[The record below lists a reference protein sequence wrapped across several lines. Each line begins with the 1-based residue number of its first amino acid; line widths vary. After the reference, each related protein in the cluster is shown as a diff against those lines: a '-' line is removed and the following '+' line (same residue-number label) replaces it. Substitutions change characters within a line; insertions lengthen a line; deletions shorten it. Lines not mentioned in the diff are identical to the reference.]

1 MSTGT
6 VRHIL
11 SWSWQ
16 RWFVLGLLLF
26 FAAVSIAYSAKVVR
40 DKSAIVRWHDQLR
53 HFNDGENAWER
64 YNYPNPPIMALLLR
78 PLVEMSPRAAAF
90 TWYFLKVGMT
100 LLSLYWVFRLVEQP
114 DRAFPPWAKV
124 LTVLLGLRPIMGD
137 LIHGN
142 INLFI
147 LFLVVAALY
156 AFHRGRDV
164 LAGVV
169 LALAIA
175 CKVTPALFV
184 PYLVWKRAWK
194 SLAGCAAG
202 LVLFF
207 AVVPSCFL
215 GWQKNAED
223 LNSWAKNMIVP
234 YVVKGQVTPEHNNQ
248 SLPGLAYRLL
258 THSPSFSKYDEHD
271 RYVPLEYHNLVTL
284 DPAVVRWLLKGC
296 MVLFAGVVVWS
307 CRTPTA
313 PRAGWRLAVEF
324 AIVVLG
330 MLLFSERT
338 WKHHCVTLVLPFAV
352 IGYYL
357 AACRPGWLLR
367 GYLIA
372 SLAAATLL
380 MFATSTGWTGER
392 GGAQAVRPEDF
403 DLMDRFG
410 KMAQVYGAY
419 VWAYLI
425 LLAALVVL
433 LRRRTPDPGAAGQ
446 DSAPDMALSAS
457 KP

>member
-1 MSTGT
+1 MSTGSF
-6 VRHIL
+6 RHIL
-11 SWSWQ
+11 SGSWQ

-26 FAAVSIAYSAKVVR
+26 FIALSIAYGAKVVR
-40 DKSAIVRWHDQLR
+40 DKSAIVRWYNQLQ
-53 HFNDGENAWER
+53 HVDDGENPWHQ
-64 YNYPNPPIMALLLR
+64 YNYPNPPIMAVLLR
-78 PLVEMSPRAAAF
+78 PLLALSPRAAAF

-100 LLSLYWVFRLVEQP
+100 LLSLHWVFRLVEQP
-114 DRAFPPWAKV
+114 DQVFPPWAKV
-124 LTVLLGLRPIMGD
+124 LTVLLGIRPIMGD

-164 LAGVV
+164 LSGIV

-184 PYLVWKRAWK
+184 PYLLWKRAWK

-223 LNSWAKNMIVP
+223 LNSWVKNMIVP
-234 YVVKGQVTPEHNNQ
+234 FVVRGEVTSEHNNQ
-248 SLPGLAYRLL
+248 SLPGLSYRLL
-258 THSPSFSKYDEHD
+258 THSPSFSTYVND
-271 RYVPLEYHNLVTL
+271 RYVPLEYHNVVTL

-313 PRAGWRLAVEF
+313 PRDGWRLAAEF
-324 AIVVLG
+324 AVVVLG

-352 IGYYL
+352 LCYYL

-367 GYLIA
+367 GYLIG
-372 SLAAATLL
+372 SLGAATLL
-380 MFATSTGWTGER
+380 MFATSTGWTSER
-392 GGAQAVRPEDF
+392 GGPPAVRLEDF
-403 DLMDRFG
+403 DLLDRVG

-433 LRRRTPDPGAAGQ
+433 LRLQTRTP
-446 DSAPDMALSAS
+446 SAS
-457 KP
+457 ARRSRSEATSAAVW

>member
-1 MSTGT
+1 MSTGW
-6 VRHIL
+6 VRHVC
-11 SWSWQ
+11 SGSWQ

-26 FAAVSIAYSAKVVR
+26 FIILSVVYSAKVVR
-40 DKSAIVRWHDQLR
+40 DKSAIVRWHEQIR
-53 HFNDGENAWER
+53 HSTEGENAWDR

-78 PLVEMSPRAAAF
+78 PLVEMPPKPAAF

-100 LLSLYWVFRLVEQP
+100 LLSLYWVFHLVEQP
-114 DRAFPPWAKV
+114 DQVFPPWAKV
-124 LTVLLGLRPIMGD
+124 LTVLLGIRPIMGD

-164 LAGVV
+164 LSGVV

-223 LNSWAKNMIVP
+223 LNSWVKNMIVP
-234 YVVKGQVTPEHNNQ
+234 YVVRGEVTSEHNNQ
-248 SLPGLAYRLL
+248 SLPGLAYRML
-258 THSPSFSKYDEHD
+258 THSPSFSTYVND
-271 RYVPLEYHNLVTL
+271 RYTPLEYHNLVTL
-284 DPAVVRWLLKGC
+284 DRDAVRWLLKGC
-296 MVLFAGVVVWS
+296 TVLFAGLVVWS

-313 PRAGWRLAVEF
+313 PRDGWRLAAEF
-324 AIVVLG
+324 AVVALG

-352 IGYYL
+352 LAYYL
-357 AACRPGWLLR
+357 AACRPGWKLR
-367 GYLIA
+367 AYLIG

-380 MFATSTGWTGER
+380 MFATSTGWTSER
-392 GGAQAVRPEDF
+392 AGPAAVRLEDF
-403 DLMDRFG
+403 DGLDRLG
-410 KMAQVYGAY
+410 KLAQVYGAY

-433 LRRRTPDPGAAGQ
+433 LRQPARAACG
-446 DSAPDMALSAS
+446 LAS
-457 KP
+457 GDEC

>member
-1 MSTGT
+1 MSTGK

-11 SWSWQ
+11 PGSWQ

-26 FAAVSIAYSAKVVR
+26 FAAVSVAYGVKVVSH
-40 DKSAIVRWHDQLR
+40 KSALMRWYNQLQSL
-53 HFNDGENAWER
+53 DEGENPWER
-64 YNYPNPPIMALLLR
+64 YNYPNPPIMALMLR
-78 PLVEMSPRAAAF
+78 PLLAMRPEAAAY
-90 TWYFLKVGMT
+90 TWFFLKVGMT

-114 DRAFPPWAKV
+114 DQIFPPWAKV
-124 LTVLLGLRPIMGD
+124 LTVLLGIRPIMGD

-184 PYLVWKRAWK
+184 PYLLWKRAWK

-207 AVVPSCFL
+207 AVVPSAFL

-234 YVVKGQVTPEHNNQ
+234 FVVRGEVTSEHNNQ

-258 THSPSFSKYDEHD
+258 THSPSFSNYVND
-271 RYVPLEYHNLVTL
+271 RYTPQEYHNVVAL
-284 DPAVVRWLLKGC
+284 DPAAVRWLLKGC
-296 MVLFAGVVVWS
+296 MVLFAGLVVWS
-307 CRTPTA
+307 CRTPTV
-313 PRAGWRLAVEF
+313 PRDGWRLAAEF
-324 AIVVLG
+324 AVVVLG

-352 IGYYL
+352 LAYYL
-357 AACRPGWLLR
+357 AACRPGWKLR
-367 GYLIA
+367 GYLIG
-372 SLAAATLL
+372 SLTAATLL
-380 MFATSTGWTGER
+380 MFATSTGWTTER
-392 GGAQAVRPEDF
+392 GGPPAVRLEDF
-403 DLMDRFG
+403 DGLDRVG

-419 VWAYLI
+419 VWAHLI

-433 LRRRTPDPGAAGQ
+433 LRQPARVAEEC
-446 DSAPDMALSAS
+446 
-457 KP
+457 

>member
-1 MSTGT
+1 MSTGK
-6 VRHIL
+6 VRHIF
-11 SWSWQ
+11 SESWQ
-16 RWFVLGLLLF
+16 RWFVLGLVLF
-26 FAAVSIAYSAKVVR
+26 FVVLSIVYGAKVVR
-40 DKSAIVRWHDQLR
+40 DKSAIVRWHDQLK
-53 HFNDGENAWER
+53 HLGDGENAWDR

-78 PLVEMSPRAAAF
+78 PLVEMPPNTAAF
-90 TWYFLKVGMT
+90 TWYFVKVGMT
-100 LLSLYWVFRLVEQP
+100 LLSLYWVFRLVEQS
-114 DRAFPPWAKV
+114 DQVFPPWAKV
-124 LTVLLGLRPIMGD
+124 LTVLLGIRPIMGD

-164 LAGVV
+164 LSGVV

-207 AVVPSCFL
+207 AVVPSAFL

-234 YVVKGQVTPEHNNQ
+234 YVVRGEVTSEHNNQ

-258 THSPSFSKYDEHD
+258 THSPSFSSYDEHD
-271 RYVPLEYHNLVTL
+271 RYVPLEYYNLVTL
-284 DPAVVRWLLKGC
+284 DRDAVRWLLKGS
-296 MVLFAGVVVWS
+296 MVLFAGLVVWS
-307 CRTPTA
+307 CRTLTDA
-313 PRAGWRLAVEF
+313 REGWRLAAEF
-324 AIVVLG
+324 AVIVLG

-352 IGYYL
+352 LAYYL
-357 AACRPGWLLR
+357 AACRPGWKMR
-367 GYLIA
+367 GYLIG

-380 MFATSTGWTGER
+380 MFATSTGWTSER
-392 GGAQAVRPEDF
+392 SGPAAVRLEDF
-403 DLMDRFG
+403 QGMDRLG
-410 KMAQVYGAY
+410 KLAQVYGAY

-433 LRRRTPDPGAAGQ
+433 LRLPAPAADAQARSVSEG
-446 DSAPDMALSAS
+446 
-457 KP
+457 